1 MNGHDIDTE
10 RPAEADDVSTHETPL
25 PGAGDVEPAA
35 PVDRDDESPSSNE
48 SDDTA
53 AAQAVT
59 VRPLAQSDFFAWY
72 DLYSQY
78 ATFYNEDLTDER
90 AMRAWLWLHDENH
103 LITGLVAVDAAG
115 TLVGLAHFR
124 PFERL
129 LAGGNGLY
137 IDDLFVSPD
146 ARKQGVARSLIAAVE
161 QKAKDGDYQIVR
173 WITAKDNDTARRV
186 YDAVAKKT
194 NWVTYDLAVS

>member
-10 RPAEADDVSTHETPL
+10 RPAEADDVSTDDTSIPE
-25 PGAGDVEPAA
+25 AGDTEVDGSA
-35 PVDRDDESPSSNE
+35 PRNSETSSTTGVGQPSS
-48 SDDTA
+48 
-53 AAQAVT
+53 VT

-72 DLYSQY
+72 DLYAQY
-78 ATFYNEDLTDER
+78 ATFYEEELTDER

-103 LITGLVAVDAAG
+103 LITGLVAVDASGA
-115 TLVGLAHFR
+115 LVGLAHVR

-137 IDDLFVSPD
+137 LDDLFVSPA
-146 ARKQGVARSLIAAVE
+146 AREQGVARALIAAVE
-161 QKAKDGDYQIVR
+161 QQAKDGGYQIVR

>member
-10 RPAEADDVSTHETPL
+10 RPAEADDVSTDDTSIPEAGDSEVDGSAPRNSETPSATGSEQL
-25 PGAGDVEPAA
+25 
-35 PVDRDDESPSSNE
+35 S
-48 SDDTA
+48 
-53 AAQAVT
+53 AVT
-59 VRPLAQSDFFAWY
+59 VRPLAQNDFFAWY
-72 DLYSQY
+72 DLYAQY
-78 ATFYNEDLTDER
+78 ATFYEEELTDER

-103 LITGLVAVDAAG
+103 LITGLVAVDASGA
-115 TLVGLAHFR
+115 LVGLAHVR
-124 PFERL
+124 AFERL

-137 IDDLFVSPD
+137 IDDLFVSPA
-146 ARKQGVARSLIAAVE
+146 ARKQGVARALIAAVE
-161 QKAKDGDYQIVR
+161 QQAKDGGYQIVR